1 MSFSKGYMKNIIGL
15 LLACLLV
22 TSCVNYD
29 SQRIQ
34 PTRNNYNEALQYGDK
49 SQLLLNI
56 VRVRY
61 EDIPYFFSVNNII
74 AQINYSNTFTGG
86 VNNTWVPAPVNFS
99 TSGSDSVTVGEAPT
113 ITYTPLQG
121 DAFIKKMLTPVDL
134 RLLYMMVHSTAA
146 DLERLLRVFVLRF
159 GSYENNIAIS
169 SVAHSKDILNMQYVR
184 MAKLLSYLI
193 DKNLLT
199 LEPDVLDEKFAV
211 KLILKDFSHLSPKK
225 QGILRKLGFSSTNPI
240 IWVVQDKTSAM
251 RGAVPQQNLPLPS
264 TSASSKEDEQLSA
277 FVLGGASKLLPVPSR
292 LQFKPAPPKTILL
305 VQTKPLFTIL
315 IYLSKGVST
324 PADEQNRVIVGTQ
337 LPSKKY
343 LNWQFYVADLF
354 DVHSCKVKPRNAFMA
369 VRYRDRWFYIRDDDI
384 STKAT
389 FYSIGIL
396 MNLYEGNVQNGLT
409 PFYSIVT

>member
-1 MSFSKGYMKNIIGL
+1 MLFSKGYMKYIIGL

-56 VRVRY
+56 VRIRY
-61 EDIPYFFSVNNII
+61 EDLPYFFSVNNII

-86 VNNTWVPAPVNFS
+86 INNTWTPAPVNFS

-134 RLLYMMVHSTAA
+134 RVLYMMVHSTTA
-146 DLERLLRVFVLRF
+146 DLERLLRVFVLRLGAF
-159 GSYENNIAIS
+159 ENNIADS
-169 SVAHSKDILNMQYVR
+169 SVAHNRAILNLEYVY
-184 MAKLLSYLI
+184 MAKLLSRLI
-193 DKNLLT
+193 DSNKLKLSS
-199 LEPDVLDEKFAV
+199 DSIDEKFAV
-211 KLILKDFSHLSPKK
+211 KLTLKGFNTLTPKRQRVLK
-225 QGILRKLGFSSTNPI
+225 KLGFSNTNST
-240 IWVVQDKTSAM
+240 IWVVQDKTAAVS
-251 RGAVPQQNLPLPS
+251 GAIPQQKLPIPAPS
-264 TSASSKEDEQLSA
+264 SEAKQLSN
-277 FVLGGASKLLPVPSR
+277 FLLEGTSR
-292 LQFKPAPPKTILL
+292 LVPIPTKLQAKSLKPKTIVLM
-305 VQTKPLFTIL
+305 QTKPLFTIL

-324 PADEQNRVIVGTQ
+324 PADEQNRTIVGTQ
-337 LPSKKY
+337 LPNGKF
-343 LNWQFYVADLF
+343 LNWQFYIADLF
-354 DVHSCKVKPRNAFMA
+354 DVHVCSTKPRDVFLT
-369 VRYRDRWFYIRDDDI
+369 VRYRDKWYYIRDDDI

-389 FYSIGIL
+389 FYGIGIL

-409 PFYSIVT
+409 PFYSIIT